1 MFKGITDF
9 VPIQK
14 QKQISSVIV
23 ALGHPIST
31 TESED
36 AVLVRIN
43 GWRRDHIRFTQVRC
57 DNARVLL
64 LWTVTSSCWCY
75 CIVLIHEAFGFFL
88 HISIYLSYFVRSFQ
102 ICSSHIYSPA
112 IYHSHLLIQNEITC
126 YLLVIE
132 PDESEAS
139 TRLCYWISY
148 YLRFL
153 DFTIL
158 LKMMFQILIR
168 EVVI

>member
-1 MFKGITDF
+1 MIL
-9 VPIQK
+9 
-14 QKQISSVIV
+14 SVII
-23 ALGHPIST
+23 ALGHSIST
-31 TESED
+31 TKSKD

-43 GWRRDHIRFTQVRC
+43 GRRRDHIRFTEVRRN
-57 DNARVLL
+57 NARVLL
-64 LWTVTSSCWCY
+64 LWTIASSCWCY
-75 CIVLIHEAFGFFL
+75 CIVLIDEAFSFFL
-88 HISIYLSYFVRSFQ
+88 NISIYLSYFVRSFQ

-112 IYHSHLLIQNEITC
+112 INHSHLLIQNKITC

-148 YLRFL
+148 YLRFF